1 MRYQFQNTII
11 TYINYSKT
19 ANKGDNMFTVSFTE
33 LFIVLT
39 ILIVLL
45 ILKNFLSKKD
55 KTTLN
60 EYPSELTDCAN
71 RYREPVYVENKN
83 NRE

>member
-1 MRYQFQNTII
+1 
-11 TYINYSKT
+11 
-19 ANKGDNMFTVSFTE
+19 MFTVSFTE

-60 EYPSELTDCAN
+60 EHSSEFTDCTN